1 MNKNKDVIIYPSTW
15 YYNACVQGFLEI
27 LAWGLGDDVVESFF
41 HDNVVSI
48 PKEVMEALFS
58 TRDVNMPEGYPLCS
72 NDREVPDKVKDLKRI
87 VWWWVEKSY
96 EMGFIRKEDRNKKID
111 LELKPLTVMGNLFH
125 FSNGFYPNIINPSYS
140 KKKKVEILNHWFTR
154 NLLAENQLNCSF
166 CGEKFVLDFENN
178 FYESFFTRSVSQN
191 LGNSP
196 DKVPNYF
203 WDGNPNLPMCQQCR
217 SYFLCFHII
226 DQKKYF
232 INSDSLKV
240 NWYLNRLVWNET
252 KSKNSYQK
260 ALLAAVPYNSQF
272 RSSLGSW
279 GLQSMEV
286 ISFERGKVNYYP
298 ISDRLAELF
307 LIPTISSLLG
317 KLNHDTVWD
326 VILKEK
332 FNYLLTIIYKSI
344 YAGLTGENRSKD
356 PEVVTIRNN
365 KNTGRIDDLI
375 DLFYEIKEYFQK
387 KKGGGPVSGIN
398 LRHIREAAKQ
408 SPFSL
413 DDNSKKNLVYRLLE
427 LTRLNKKS
435 DVYHLLV
442 RAYVANG
449 NTFPSSLARL
459 FEISDA
465 ELFKTGIYAY
475 ISGLDRHEKDN

>member
-1 MNKNKDVIIYPSTW
+1 MNKNKDVTIYPSTW

-27 LAWGLGDDVVESFF
+27 LAWGLGEDVVESFF

-48 PKEVMEALFS
+48 PRKVMEAVFS

-72 NDREVPDKVKDLKRI
+72 NDREVPDKIKGLKRI
-87 VWWWVEKSY
+87 VWWWVEKSKKKD
-96 EMGFIRKEDRNKKID
+96 GINVKETIEITCNSLLGSK
-111 LELKPLTVMGNLFH
+111 ET
-125 FSNGFYPNIINPSYS
+125 FYPNLLPHNTKIS
-140 KKKKVEILNHWFTR
+140 KIDFLNMWFSLANKEEKKIR
-154 NLLAENQLNCSF
+154 CSF
-166 CGEKFVLDFENN
+166 CGEKFDFDKQMNRLFER
-178 FYESFFTRSVSQN
+178 FFTLTLSKY
-191 LGNSP
+191 LGSAPN
-196 DKVPNYF
+196 KVPNYF

-240 NWYLNRLVWNET
+240 NWYLNQLVWNET
-252 KSKNSYQK
+252 RSKGSYQK
-260 ALLAAVPYNSQF
+260 ALLAAVPYNSQL
-272 RSSLGSW
+272 RSTLGSW

-332 FNYLLTIIYKSI
+332 FNYLLTMIYKSI
-344 YAGLTGENRSKD
+344 YASLTGENRGKD

-365 KNTGRIDDLI
+365 KNTGRIDNLI
-375 DLFYEIKEYFQK
+375 DLFYEIKKYFQK
-387 KKGGGPVSGIN
+387 KKGGVPVSAIN

-435 DVYHLLV
+435 DVYHLLM
-442 RAYVANG
+442 RTYVASG
-449 NTFPSSLARL
+449 KTFPSSLARL
-459 FEISDA
+459 FEISDV

-475 ISGLDRHEKDN
+475 ISGLDQHEKDN